1 MKLLQL
7 ISLFSVGII
16 CLGIGF
22 FFGQKARQNPITAT
36 VADVNKIANISK
48 EEIKYIETQIP
59 EVYFFKLDENRICP
73 KDYKIKAKFGT
84 DAPIFYTLEN
94 KSYNRV
100 KPELCFVSKEK
111 ALEKGFVEKK

>member
-22 FFGQKARQNPITAT
+22 FFGQKVKQNPVTAT
-36 VADVNKIANISK
+36 VADVNKIAKISQ
-48 EEIKYIETQIP
+48 EQIKYIETPLP
-59 EVYFFKLDENRICP
+59 EVYFFKLDESRICP

-84 DAPIFYTLEN
+84 DAPIFYTFEN
-94 KSYNRV
+94 KTYDRV
-100 KPELCFVSKEK
+100 KPELCFVTKEK
-111 ALEKGFVEKK
+111 AIEKGFVEKK